1 MKRALVYSLLAV
13 LLSGCVVV
21 PYGDRDDGGY
31 RYRGY
36 YGYDH
41 DRDGYGYDHGGFG
54 HGDHG

>member
-1 MKRALVYSLLAV
+1 MKRALLCSLLAV
-13 LLSGCVVV
+13 LLSGCVVA

-36 YGYDH
+36 YDH
-41 DRDGYGYDHGGFG
+41 DHRDAYGYDYGFG